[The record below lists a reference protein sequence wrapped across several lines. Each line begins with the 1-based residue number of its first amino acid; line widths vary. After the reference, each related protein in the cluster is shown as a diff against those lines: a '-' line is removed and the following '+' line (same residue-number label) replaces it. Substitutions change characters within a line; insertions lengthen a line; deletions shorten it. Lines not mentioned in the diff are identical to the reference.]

1 MSLNTQRASHIAQVL
16 TEALPYIQ
24 RFSGKT
30 LVIKYG
36 GNAMIDETLKNVV
49 YRKVVSS
56 EIAINSPVMKADEL
70 CPGITCIY
78 LQVFNIMPEPAD
90 IERALYINGTLEDP

>member
-1 MSLNTQRASHIAQVL
+1 MSLNTQKASHIAQVL

-36 GNAMIDETLKNVV
+36 GNAMIDETLKNSFARDVV
-49 YRKVVSS
+49 YLKRRSFWFDVRILWLTAVKVLRRDGV
-56 EIAINSPVMKADEL
+56 AH
-70 CPGITCIY
+70 
-78 LQVFNIMPEPAD
+78 
-90 IERALYINGTLEDP
+90 

>member
-1 MSLNTQRASHIAQVL
+1 MHDLHAGKGTLMSLNTQKSSQIAQVL

-36 GNAMIDETLKNVV
+36 GNAMIDETLKTVLL
-49 YRKVVSS
+49 
-56 EIAINSPVMKADEL
+56 VML
-70 CPGITCIY
+70 CC
-78 LQVFNIMPEPAD
+78 
-90 IERALYINGTLEDP
+90 